1 MSYEIDN
8 KVVSMEFDNSKF
20 DSRVKDSMETI
31 GDLKES
37 LKFDKVAEDVKVR
50 FNAIQVM
57 ATTALANIT
66 NSIVNTVRAYTQ
78 SMGAVANVSA
88 GFRQF
93 ADETVAIRT
102 LQAQGYEMEKIAE
115 TVDKLRWFTDETS
128 YSFIDMINNMGKFT
142 AAGVDLST
150 AMKAMEGISLW
161 ASLSG
166 QGSTQAS
173 NLMYQMSQMIPRGY
187 MTIQDYASVRNA
199 NMDTKEFREV
209 IQETAIAMG
218 TLKKNADGTFRVMS
232 NGKLRKEGELWTE
245 MSHDMWFTSDVF
257 LKAMDKYTTS
267 VDQIYN
273 KQIEGDYDNATQAME
288 ALGDELDEFGHK
300 AFLAGQE
307 ARTFQDVIVSVQ
319 KAMSS
324 QWSRIFRAI
333 WGDADQTVTIW
344 TAMAN
349 KLWDKFAGPLS
360 NVADIFERWSV
371 SKYGTKALWSSING
385 IVEGLIKIKSS
396 LKEGYDGED
405 VENTPYV
412 MFLFNMVKKL
422 KEFSEE
428 FEKALTPYKIA
439 RFRKIGA
446 GFGAVIDIIKMSV
459 LAFIDGIKEL
469 IDYFNGGATGKSF
482 WAYLLDGAASVGD
495 VVVRFRDWLE
505 TNEIFQK
512 GMHFVVSS
520 IISAVEWIKNLKSSI
535 SDFMETPAV
544 QSIIGWFRD
553 IGSSVWNALQ
563 VAFKNIGGVISEV
576 WKHAKNVWE
585 WIVGI
590 FNRLKEAVVVLWND
604 IVKPAVDKIV
614 DAIKGMFDQRSLDS
628 INQQNG
634 KALWG
639 LSGWLK
645 AILALLLTLK
655 GFLAIKDLSSF
666 IKKDLFGFFKSL
678 SKGVGEVKTF
688 FYKLFKEVPYIAEQ
702 VNTFLSTKIFD
713 NIGKLLLRIAAAMWI
728 IASIPAKDLG
738 RAVMVTG
745 LIIGA
750 LTAIMYNL
758 LRSKGSNGQSFS
770 LGTVLATFK
779 NDSKQLTGLS
789 SLSAFIIAFSTAC
802 LMIAG
807 AITMLSAL
815 KPSKILT
822 GGLVMVAVIAALG
835 IVMHAITKNGSFG
848 SGGSVYKEAGK
859 FAATRSGSGI
869 LGAAALILAF
879 ATACLEVAV
888 AIAALSFIPPAKL
901 VAGTAVMMAVI
912 TALTVAM
919 RVIAKGTSGLKLIS
933 SAASVITMISMVG
946 SVVVLAGLVA
956 AIGFIPAENL
966 TRGVNAI
973 TRILLALTIAAA
985 LLQSPIGVSAS
996 RNATAMVKMVL
1007 AIGLMVPVI
1016 SALAN
1021 IPADKFAIGMKR
1033 VAQGIAVLVPGLIL
1047 LGGVMALIRPAA
1059 GVILKLS
1066 IAMNL
1071 LTIPILGA
1079 AAAIW
1084 IITKAFTALTNASA
1098 GIADAIGKVLSGLI
1112 VALDR
1117 ITDSMGGLIITIGKR
1132 IIDIGLSLIP
1142 YFLESLID
1150 SMTRVLALVPV
1161 VVDALIKLISE
1172 IFKALTNRVP
1182 ELVESIGGFVK
1193 AIYDEIFKAFGQAL
1207 SGQAIKGMLMIATSL
1222 LELAAAALLITK
1234 LNVKGAAMG
1243 VAAFGIIIAG
1253 IAGIV
1258 ATLGAISKIDGAQR
1272 FMQSG
1277 AKMLG
1282 TIGSAIG
1289 DFFGSLTGA
1298 FGNGIAKNLPAIGE
1312 SLNDFYT
1319 KIKPFMEGI
1328 GSLKEGSSDTLY
1340 TLAKTLFYLADASL
1354 AFTVANIN
1362 GNAVTNLTNLIS
1374 QLTPFAEAV
1383 SKFSAIANKT
1393 DIDFNKFDQL
1403 ATAAQ
1408 KVGNVYRN
1416 LPSLSGIKGLWSGS
1430 NNMGNL
1436 TEQLMPFVEA
1446 ILSVSR
1452 EVSATT
1458 INLQSISTAC
1468 EAGILIG
1475 DMVKQLPSSGIKGW
1489 FEGVKK
1495 LDNFSSQ
1502 LEGFGKAIVAF
1513 DKQVSAKALNLQAIT
1528 NAVDASKIIASLYDV
1543 LPDIVG
1549 IHTRFIDF
1557 DSNGGSL
1564 KDFGKDLKAYGK
1576 SLKDFGSSVSA
1587 ITENDVTQAKLAT
1600 EMGAALAGLYPYLEN
1615 NAGLFTIF
1623 SSYKDLGA
1631 FGKGIAEYGHALNEF
1646 CSIDLPP
1653 KSKCTNACDVGTI
1666 FAEFLVTL
1674 PANAGFK
1681 PFFEG
1686 IQSLS
1691 SFGKQL
1697 KGFGEGI
1704 SDFSTSIEGT
1714 TFSKDK
1720 AQSAVDVAA
1729 VVASL
1734 YEVLPDLTGVITYLS
1749 GAQDLGKFGKD
1760 LPTFGTGIS
1769 KFIESISGT
1778 SFDAS
1783 QALGFSRYCA
1793 GLGELAN
1800 GLASLTYAAANMS
1813 QNEIWANFATNL
1825 PSLGEGIVAFQ
1836 NSIGNTTFDSGNIGA
1851 AASAISTLFA
1861 SMKEANNFSTFI
1873 ENLSGVSKTS
1883 VETFVSN
1890 VGPLGAG
1897 IAAFSDAIAGE
1908 GSTFDGSKVKK
1919 ASEAIVNIAKAM
1931 DQMSG
1936 IDNFWDFVYNVNDLG
1951 ISKSMTVDDFGN
1963 LGRAIA
1969 SFATNAATGDY
1980 STIEQATSALTN
1992 LASSMVTVNGINAES
2007 LALFATYIGDIGSKM
2022 KLFADYMNS
2031 ANWDSVEDNFNKCMN
2046 MFSSMSDGSGSVS
2059 GMTEAWGDVGK
2070 SIGNAI
2076 VNGARDG
2083 FADNGAAEAIA
2094 SYAAPTDSAISSLKS
2109 QWTNFG
2115 YNVVRGFANG
2125 ISMNS
2130 WIATQAARNM
2140 AVNATNAAKK
2150 ALDEHSPSK
2159 VFDKIGAYV
2168 AMGFANGVERE
2179 GDLAVNAVK
2188 TVANST
2194 VAAFNDAVQI
2204 MDKSMGDGAGQPVIT
2219 PVLNLSSVYDS
2230 LKDMNSKMANDPSL
2244 GVVAKIGADVNA
2256 NLQGQN
2262 NFNSDLFNAIDA
2274 LGSVLAQP
2282 NNTYN
2287 INGVTYDDGSNIA
2300 DAVGTII
2307 AAARVERRA

>member
-78 SMGAVANVSA
+78 SMGAIANVSA

-102 LQAQGYEMEKIAE
+102 LQAQGYEMEKITE

-396 LKEGYDGED
+396 FKEGFSGGD
-405 VENTPYV
+405 VDNTPFV

-428 FEKALTPYKIA
+428 FDKALTPYKMA

-446 GFGAVIDIIKMSV
+446 GFKAALDIIKMPIQ
-459 LAFIDGIKEL
+459 AFLGGIKEL

-505 TNEIFQK
+505 TNEVFQK

-520 IISAVEWIKNLKSSI
+520 IISAVEWIKNLRSSI

-585 WIVGI
+585 WIAGI
-590 FNRLKEAVVVLWND
+590 FNRIKEAVIVLWND
-604 IVKPAVDKIV
+604 IIKPAVDKIV
-614 DAIKGMFDQRSLDS
+614 DAIKGMFNQRSLDG

-645 AILALLLTLK
+645 AIIAVLLLLK
-655 GFLAIKDLSSF
+655 GALS
-666 IKKDLFGFFKSL
+666 IAWEVDLFKNLTGFLKAAR
-678 SKGVGEVKTF
+678 KGVGQVKDF
-688 FYKLFKEVPYIAEQ
+688 LYDLFEEVPYLAEQ
-702 VNTFLSTKIFD
+702 INTFLSTQIFK
-713 NIGKLLLRIAAAMWI
+713 NIGKLLISIAAAMWI

-745 LIIGA
+745 LIMGA
-750 LTAIMYNL
+750 LALVVYEVFRSDKAKGEHWSLNQMFAVIGKNNKNVTAIY
-758 LRSKGSNGQSFS
+758 
-770 LGTVLATFK
+770 A
-779 NDSKQLTGLS
+779 
-789 SLSAFIIAFSTAC
+789 LSAFITAFAVACAAIAASIFLLGS
-802 LMIAG
+802 
-807 AITMLSAL
+807 L
-815 KPSKILT
+815 KPSKILA

-835 IVMHAITKNGSFG
+835 MVVSALTKNGPLGTS
-848 SGGSVYKEAGK
+848 SSLLKEAGK
-859 FAATRSGSGI
+859 FSATRNGNGL
-869 LGAAALILAF
+869 LGTAALVLAF

-901 VAGTAVMMAVI
+901 AVGTAVMVGVI
-912 TALTVAM
+912 TALAVSM
-919 RVIAKGTSGLKLIS
+919 RVMANGASKLRLVSG
-933 SAASVITMISMVG
+933 AAMVVSMISMVS
-946 SVVVLAGLVA
+946 SVVILAGLVA

-966 TRGVNAI
+966 TRGLNAI
-973 TRILLALTIAAA
+973 TRILLALTVSAA
-985 LLQSPIGVSAS
+985 LLQSPVGISAS

-1007 AIGLMVPVI
+1007 ALGLMVPVI
-1016 SALAN
+1016 VGLAA
-1021 IPADKFAIGMKR
+1021 IPADRFATGMKR

-1047 LGGVMALIRPAA
+1047 LGGALVLIRPAA
-1059 GVILKLS
+1059 NVILKLA

-1071 LTIPILGA
+1071 LTFPILGA

-1132 IIDIGLSLIP
+1132 IIDIALSLIP
-1142 YFLESLID
+1142 YFLESLVD
-1150 SMTRVLALVPV
+1150 SMTRILALVPV

-1564 KDFGKDLKAYGK
+1564 KDFGNDLKAYGK

-1587 ITENDVTQAKLAT
+1587 ITENDVAQAKLAT

-1631 FGKGIAEYGHALNEF
+1631 FGKGIAEYGRALNEF

-1704 SDFSTSIEGT
+1704 SDFSTSIEGA

-1783 QALGFSRYCA
+1783 QALGFSRYCV

-1813 QNEIWANFATNL
+1813 PNEIWANFATNL

-1873 ENLSGVSKTS
+1873 ENLSGVSTTS

-1897 IAAFSDAIAGE
+1897 IAAFSDAIAGK

-1951 ISKSMTVDDFGN
+1951 ISKSMNVDDFGN

-2031 ANWDSVEDNFNKCMN
+2031 SNWDSVEDNFNKCMN
-2046 MFSSMSDGSGSVS
+2046 MFSSMSDGGGSVS

-2076 VNGARDG
+2076 VNGAKDG

-2125 ISMNS
+2125 ISLNS

-2204 MDKSMGDGAGQPVIT
+2204 MDKSMGDGTGQPVIT

-2262 NFNSDLFNAIDA
+2262 NFNGDLFNAIDA